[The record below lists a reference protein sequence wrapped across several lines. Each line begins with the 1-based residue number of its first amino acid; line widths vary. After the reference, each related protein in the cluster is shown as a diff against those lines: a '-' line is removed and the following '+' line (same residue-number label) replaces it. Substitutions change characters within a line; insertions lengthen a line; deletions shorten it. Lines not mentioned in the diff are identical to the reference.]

1 MPGLSEPNYM
11 KFPFSIGKNGAK
23 TSSRSEHV
31 REQIEQVLFTNPR
44 ERVFRPE
51 FGAGV
56 RRLVFE
62 PNASALRIITEKQL
76 RASLTE
82 ALMGEVDPKTLDVE
96 VEGKDEKL
104 FIRIAYTLAAIQ
116 QKEMHTFTISAQG
129 CCDG

>member
-1 MPGLSEPNYM
+1 MSNIVDSDYMAFPLRISSE
-11 KFPFSIGKNGAK
+11 GAR
-23 TSSRSEHV
+23 TSQRSGHV

-76 RASLTE
+76 HSSLTE
-82 ALMGEVDPKTLDVE
+82 ALSGEVDPKTLDVE
-96 VEGKDEKL
+96 VTGKDEKL
-104 FIRIAYTLAAIQ
+104 FIRIAYTLAAIR
-116 QKEMHTFTISAQG
+116 QKEVHTFTISTEG